1 MEFTVIN
8 RVSVNA
14 LLKSVIAAMAI
25 AVVVALSIS
34 AWQSWTRLAVIK
46 QIKIVADA
54 SADLFTALHHL
65 RLDLSSTNRY
75 LNSDVQY
82 ATPEPML
89 HKVRVSD
96 MAAMKSALETLKIAN
111 FLEQKS
117 AVSNLGNAIAKLT
130 HLQQETDAALM
141 KPKAARPPALA
152 KEYVADVKATMA
164 LVETISNQLTQSV
177 KLEDSYIDQLLAIKQ
192 LAWVARND
200 AGDGAV
206 MISNTLSGLPLP
218 QDAMLRYRMLDASVQ
233 TAWTSLQGIAS
244 GLPVPASFIASV
256 DKANHEYFGP
266 DYTVMRHKMLE
277 AVIAKQP
284 VTIKTA
290 DWVKLSIGRLATI
303 LGVAEAA
310 LDSAKDYAAK
320 QRANAQM
327 TLWIELGMLAAAVG
341 VMAGMMLLVSR
352 RVTGPLLQIQ
362 QAMLKVAAG
371 DFSVVLPGLE
381 RKDEIGQ
388 VANAVERFKV
398 LADEK
403 ARAEADEAM
412 QRQKTEAGR
421 QAQLAQAEAAAQ
433 AKVMEERAKT
443 AEEQTQAVQALGVGL
458 RKLSSGDLTY
468 RLSGEFPEAYKELK
482 DDFNSTM
489 AQLQETIRALME
501 STSEVSSATAEI
513 SASTTDLSQRT
524 EEQAASLEE
533 TSASME
539 EISVT
544 VKKNAENAQQANQSA
559 GATRMVADRGGQV
572 VAQAVDAM
580 ARIEDSSR
588 KISDIIGVIDEIAR
602 QTNLLA
608 LNAAVEAARAGEA
621 GRGFAVVATEVRSLA
636 QRSSQAAKDIKDLI
650 VNSNGQVKEGVD
662 LVNKAGM
669 ALNEIVE
676 SIKAVAGIVSD
687 IATASIEQST
697 GIEQVNKALAQMDE
711 ATQQNSALVEENA
724 ATAKTLEQQ
733 ARSMD
738 ERVSFFRLGAT
749 AVAQGASRG
758 ADAPPP
764 VPTRSS
770 AAPAAAKAKPAAP
783 AQPAPAPA
791 APRRGVVGRMQ
802 AAVATAFKNDPDWS
816 EF

>member
-8 RVSVNA
+8 RVSVNV
-14 LLKSVIAAMAI
+14 LLKSVIAALAI
-25 AVVVALSIS
+25 AVVVGLSIG
-34 AWQSWTRLAVIK
+34 AWNSWTRLAAVKRIGA
-46 QIKIVADA
+46 VANA
-54 SADLFTALHHL
+54 SADIFTTLHNLRVDRSATVRGLSADQQFAVLPPLIRQMRAGDVPALAASFESLKKTEFSGQKAAVANIGDAIQKLAMIH
-65 RLDLSSTNRY
+65 RTST
-75 LNSDVQY
+75 
-82 ATPEPML
+82 
-89 HKVRVSD
+89 
-96 MAAMKSALETLKIAN
+96 
-111 FLEQKS
+111 
-117 AVSNLGNAIAKLT
+117 
-130 HLQQETDAALM
+130 AALM
-141 KPKAARPPALA
+141 QPKAQRPAGIA
-152 KEYVADVKATMA
+152 KQYAHDAGAIVTLLEAISTQLIKSVA
-164 LVETISNQLTQSV
+164 
-177 KLEDSYIDQLLAIKQ
+177 LEDSYVDQLLVIKQ
-192 LAWVARND
+192 LAWTARNA
-200 AGDGAV
+200 AGEASV
-206 MISNTLSGLPLP
+206 IISNTLSGMPLP
-218 QDAMLRYRMLDASVQ
+218 HDAMLKYTRAITETE
-233 TAWTSLQGIAS
+233 TAWTAIEGIAAN
-244 GLPVPASFIASV
+244 LPMPARFTAALE
-256 DKANHEYFGP
+256 KAKREYMGP
-266 DYTVMRHKMLE
+266 DFTEARSKMINALVARQHVATTSGE
-277 AVIAKQP
+277 WSKMSVS
-284 VTIKTA
+284 
-290 DWVKLSIGRLATI
+290 KLASL
-303 LGVAEAA
+303 LGVADVA
-310 LDSAKDYAAK
+310 LDSAKEYAA
-320 QRANAQM
+320 AQSVIAS
-327 TLWIELGMLAAAVG
+327 TRLWLELGLLTLAIALMVG
-341 VMAGMMLLVSR
+341 AMLLVSR